1 MTKTLH
7 ADIVGEDLRLPHPQ
21 WGEIFVRNRRP
32 AGVSAFS
39 PERIVVMQ
47 HGATYGGSAF
57 DIPFG
62 GLSWM
67 EYLAARGF
75 DAYSLDL
82 PGYGRSERP
91 PQMSVPAEENPPF
104 MRTPDAA
111 RCLGFVCDHIRE
123 RRSAA
128 RLNLIGWSWGTSI
141 TASYTAAHSDLVAR
155 LVLYA
160 PVWHRTG
167 PEKSPVRVEGALGA
181 YRTVAREATLAR
193 RQAGLSEA
201 EKERVMPREWFDQ
214 WWAEVTAADPDGKGE
229 TIRAP
234 NGVVQDGREYWEAGK
249 ALYDPARIEVPVLV
263 TVGELDRDTP
273 VYMAQTL
280 FPLLTGA
287 PWRRLSV
294 LSGGTHAILM
304 ESHRMLLFR
313 GVQQFLEEAPPGPDA
328 LA

>member
-1 MTKTLH
+1 
-7 ADIVGEDLRLPHPQ
+7 
-21 WGEIFVRNRRP
+21 
-32 AGVSAFS
+32 
-39 PERIVVMQ
+39 
-47 HGATYGGSAF
+47 
-57 DIPFG
+57 
-62 GLSWM
+62 
-67 EYLAARGF
+67 
-75 DAYSLDL
+75 
-82 PGYGRSERP
+82 
-91 PQMSVPAEENPPF
+91 
-104 MRTPDAA
+104 
-111 RCLGFVCDHIRE
+111 
-123 RRSAA
+123 
-128 RLNLIGWSWGTSI
+128 
-141 TASYTAAHSDLVAR
+141 
-155 LVLYA
+155 
-160 PVWHRTG
+160 
-167 PEKSPVRVEGALGA
+167 
-181 YRTVAREATLAR
+181 
-193 RQAGLSEA
+193 
-201 EKERVMPREWFDQ
+201 MPREWFDQ

>member
-1 MTKTLH
+1 M
-7 ADIVGEDLRLPHPQ
+7 
-21 WGEIFVRNRRP
+21 
-32 AGVSAFS
+32 
-39 PERIVVMQ
+39 
-47 HGATYGGSAF
+47 
-57 DIPFG
+57 
-62 GLSWM
+62 
-67 EYLAARGF
+67 
-75 DAYSLDL
+75 
-82 PGYGRSERP
+82 
-91 PQMSVPAEENPPF
+91 
-104 MRTPDAA
+104 
-111 RCLGFVCDHIRE
+111 
-123 RRSAA
+123 
-128 RLNLIGWSWGTSI
+128 
-141 TASYTAAHSDLVAR
+141 
-155 LVLYA
+155 
-160 PVWHRTG
+160 
-167 PEKSPVRVEGALGA
+167 RVEGALGA
-181 YRTVAREATLAR
+181 YRTVARAATLAR

-201 EKERVMPREWFDQ
+201 EKETVMPREWFDQ